1 MLSGILMVVIFAM
14 GLITL
19 TQERKPPIIDLTE
32 DCLPEKDR
40 EEQRNCRQFGFLTG
54 SYILSEPFLKA
65 LDREYNDKIKPII
78 QDYRMDVIEVIGHTD
93 GQPNP
98 GASNLDFQLQQ
109 LQKGG
114 PLTGF
119 RSGSNADL
127 GLLRAM
133 AVGMHLQNLLKED
146 QEELGDVEIRPY
158 SAASLLNPETGNFN
172 PAPAIDEQQRRRI
185 ELRFIRTSS

>member
-1 MLSGILMVVIFAM
+1 MLQSTSGVSCPCSRGTQPLASARRARRQKTRSSINPWLGYTDMLSGILLVVIFAM

-78 QDYRMDVIEVIGHTD
+78 QDYRT
-93 GQPNP
+93 
-98 GASNLDFQLQQ
+98 A
-109 LQKGG
+109 
-114 PLTGF
+114 
-119 RSGSNADL
+119 
-127 GLLRAM
+127 
-133 AVGMHLQNLLKED
+133 NLL
-146 QEELGDVEIRPY
+146 QTGLRNWLRRS
-158 SAASLLNPETGNFN
+158 SALSQTTETWW
-172 PAPAIDEQQRRRI
+172 RI
-185 ELRFIRTSS
+185 WLRS